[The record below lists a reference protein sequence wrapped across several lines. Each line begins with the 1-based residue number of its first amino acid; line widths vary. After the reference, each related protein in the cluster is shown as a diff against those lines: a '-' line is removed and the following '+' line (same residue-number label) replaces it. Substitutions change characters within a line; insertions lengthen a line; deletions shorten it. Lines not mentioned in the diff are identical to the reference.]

1 MRKTLFVLTVA
12 ALLAGACS
20 KKTGGG
26 VKLKADTDSVAYI
39 IGMNVGMNL
48 LKMDSTLN
56 VNAVCEGIRDVFR
69 ARTKLSAAD
78 AETYYLR
85 YMNYILPEK
94 ARAYE
99 EQFLA
104 DIAKTNRSYART
116 SSGVTYT
123 VEVLGDQEQIPVS
136 DRDSIV
142 LRYVIRTAD
151 GEQVYSSYERG
162 DSLRTNL
169 GGLNKG
175 MKESVK
181 LVGKGGKIN
190 AWMPSSAAY
199 GAAGDQQ
206 LGIRPNATLYYE
218 IELVDVDKYANW
230 SRRNNLRR

>member
-1 MRKTLFVLTVA
+1 MRKTLFVLTAA

-26 VKLKADTDSVAYI
+26 AKLKADTDSVAYI

-56 VNAVCEGIRDVFR
+56 VNAVCDGIRDVFR
-69 ARTKLSAAD
+69 GGTKLAAAD

-104 DIAKTNRSYART
+104 DIAKANRSYART

-136 DRDSIV
+136 DRDSV
-142 LRYVIRTAD
+142 ALRYIVRTAD

-162 DSLRTNL
+162 DTLRTQL
-169 GGLNKG
+169 GSLNKG

-199 GAAGDQQ
+199 GAEGDKEF
-206 LGIRPNATLYYE
+206 GIRPNATLYYE
-218 IELVDVDKYANW
+218 IELLDVDKYANW
-230 SRRNNLRR
+230 SRRSNLRR